1 MHFRPKASAMAYDS
15 PMGSRKGQARAKKSA
30 QFCADSGISAGRLD
44 NLFAA
49 EGRRASDAFNERQ
62 RQACLAKNR
71 YDTRE
76 DAEEAAR
83 TCTTSGRRKLSVYR
97 CDYCD
102 GWHLTSHPW
111 D

>member
-1 MHFRPKASAMAYDS
+1 MDS
-15 PMGSRKGQARAKKSA
+15 
-30 QFCADSGISAGRLD
+30 
-44 NLFAA
+44 LFAA
-49 EGRRASDAFNERQ
+49 ESRRASDAFGERQ

-76 DAEEAAR
+76 DAEEAAQ

>member
-1 MHFRPKASAMAYDS
+1 MAYDI
-15 PMGSRKGQARAKKSA
+15 PMGSRKGQAKAKKQA
-30 QFCADSGISAGRLD
+30 QFRADFGISAERLD
-44 NLFAA
+44 DAFAA
-49 EGRRASDAFNERQ
+49 EARRASDASGERQ
-62 RQACLAKNR
+62 RQACLSKNR